1 MKVPQLIRRRYND
14 IEKHLD
20 ETLPI
25 SYYRNGM
32 KEYFIHKTCDGLS
45 AWFNMTYGHTYAH
58 KSNLTHQEITSCFM
72 YMFRTK
78 LTLFWEKE
86 NNV

>member
-1 MKVPQLIRRRYND
+1 MKVPPLIRRRYDD
-14 IEKHLD
+14 IEKRLN

-45 AWFNMTYGHTYAH
+45 IWFNMTYAH
-58 KSNLTHQEITSCFM
+58 KSNLTHQEITTCFI

>member
-1 MKVPQLIRRRYND
+1 MKVPPLIRRRYVD

-20 ETLPI
+20 EALPI
-25 SYYRNGM
+25 SYYRNRM

-45 AWFNMTYGHTYAH
+45 IWFNMTYGD
-58 KSNLTHQEITSCFM
+58 KSNLTHQEITTCFI

-78 LTLFWEKE
+78 LTLFWERE

>member
-1 MKVPQLIRRRYND
+1 MKVPPLIRRRYDD
-14 IEKHLD
+14 IEKHLN

-45 AWFNMTYGHTYAH
+45 TWFNMTYGHTYAY
-58 KSNLTHQEITSCFM
+58 KSNLTHQEITTCFI

>member
-45 AWFNMTYGHTYAH
+45 VWFNMTYGHTYAH

>member
-32 KEYFIHKTCDGLS
+32 KEYFITKTCDNLS
-45 AWFNMTYGHTYAH
+45 IWFNMTYGHTYAH
-58 KSNLTHQEITSCFM
+58 KSNLTHQEITACFM

>member
-45 AWFNMTYGHTYAH
+45 AWFNMTYGYTYAH
-58 KSNLTHQEITSCFM
+58 KSNLTHQELTSCFM